1 MRMGVDRAEN
11 PAKLAH
17 LMVGGLRIKVSGVQT
32 DRARARIRSGKGV
45 ILPAF
50 ETRS

>member
-1 MRMGVDRAEN
+1 MGSGREKKPAE
-11 PAKLAH
+11 LAH

-32 DRARARIRSGKGV
+32 DRARTRIRSGKGV

>member
-1 MRMGVDRAEN
+1 MDMDREKN
-11 PAKLAH
+11 PAELAH

-32 DRARARIRSGKGV
+32 DRARARISSGKGV
-45 ILPAF
+45 ILLAF